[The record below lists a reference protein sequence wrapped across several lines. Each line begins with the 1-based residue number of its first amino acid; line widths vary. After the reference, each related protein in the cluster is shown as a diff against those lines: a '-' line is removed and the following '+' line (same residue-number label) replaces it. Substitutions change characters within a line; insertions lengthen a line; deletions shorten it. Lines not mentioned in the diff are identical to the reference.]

1 MTEQE
6 LSNWEKMTSFRSR
19 FDDAME
25 DDLNTADA
33 ISVVFELIREIN
45 TAVRDGAS
53 RNLQENVSVCWK
65 N

>member
-1 MTEQE
+1 
-6 LSNWEKMTSFRSR
+6 MTSFRSR